1 MKLISLFSGIGGFEL
16 AAEWAGWQNVVSCEI
31 NPFGRQVLNHY
42 WPNAYHHDDIK
53 TLTFEKIDYE
63 LKQRFGANWNAD
75 DIVLTGGFPCQPYS
89 AAGKR
94 LGKEDERHLWPE
106 MLRIIREV
114 QPKWVVGENVL
125 GLVNWS
131 GGLVFEEVQA
141 DLESEGYE
149 IQPYVLPAAS
159 VNAPHKRDRVWFVA
173 FNTKSSRNTKVGE
186 VCQRE
191 DFKPIGICSK
201 NGATQNPNSNGRG
214 GNKWQEEPCE
224 WEQRNACSG
233 DNERLQADNGEIGV
247 IADTHNPRCKDRG
260 KQYRGE
266 QTSNGKGECCT
277 CGHCLWI
284 QQQNAADAQL
294 HGHASTKRRCCNGED
309 CQWCEEGQ
317 NCTKQPSGVCQSEK
331 LGGLSND
338 TYPTSQRLEGLR
350 GAERG
355 YSKLRSGHD
364 GNGGW
369 ETFPTQPP
377 IRSRDDGFS
386 PELVGITVSKHRNE
400 SIKAYGNAIV
410 PQVVYQIFKAIN
422 EYQTKTT

>member
-31 NPFGRQVLNHY
+31 NTFGRQALNHY

-106 MLRIIREV
+106 MLRVIREV

-173 FNTKSSRNTKVGE
+173 FRTTPHPGELRLELSPTPRTLGKGQEKICREGNKPSLQPEANGKVEPVADANILRNTSCGE
-186 VCQRE
+186 GKEIEGVRC
-191 DFKPIGICSK
+191 
-201 NGATQNPNSNGRG
+201 
-214 GNKWQEEPCE
+214 GN
-224 WEQRNACSG
+224 
-233 DNERLQADNGEIGV
+233 NGEQKTG
-247 IADTHNPRCKDRG
+247 
-260 KQYRGE
+260 GE
-266 QTSNGKGECCT
+266 QTERADGLFG
-277 CGHCLWI
+277 L
-284 QQQNAADAQL
+284 QPNAADAQSGRPGIL
-294 HGHASTKRRCCNGED
+294 RNESEEAGPRKGNQLLGGQCRVANGKVEHASDTKEQGL
-309 CQWCEEGQ
+309 QG
-317 NCTKQPSGVCQSEK
+317 SEK
-331 LGGLSND
+331 HRSVGSIRQNSHEQ
-338 TYPTSQRLEGLR
+338 PTRFIQP
-350 GAERG
+350 
-355 YSKLRSGHD
+355 
-364 GNGGW
+364 NW
-369 ETFPTQPP
+369 ENFPTQPP
-377 IRSRDDGFS
+377 LRWRNDGVS

>member
-31 NPFGRQVLNHY
+31 NPFGRQVLNYY

-63 LKQRFGANWNAD
+63 LKQRFGENWNAD
-75 DIVLTGGFPCQPYS
+75 DIILTGGFPCQPYS

-106 MLRIIREV
+106 MLRVIREV

-149 IQPYVLPAAS
+149 VQPYVLPAAS

-173 FNTKSSRNTKVGE
+173 YRTTPHTGE
-186 VCQRE
+186 LRLELSPTPRTLGEGQEEICRE
-191 DFKPIGICSK
+191 
-201 NGATQNPNSNGRG
+201 
-214 GNKWQEEPCE
+214 GNKP
-224 WEQRNACSG
+224 S
-233 DNERLQADNGEIGV
+233 LQPTANGKVEL
-247 IADTHNPRCKDRG
+247 IADTNILRNTSCGEG
-260 KQYRGE
+260 KEIEGVGSGNNGE
-266 QTSNGKGECCT
+266 QKTGSEQTERTNGLFG
-277 CGHCLWI
+277 L
-284 QQQNAADAQL
+284 QPNAADTQL
-294 HGHASTKRRCCNGED
+294 HGHTSPKGGCCNGED
-309 CQWCEEGQ
+309 CQWCKEGQ

-331 LGGLSND
+331 LGGLSNVAD
-338 TYPTSQRLEGLR
+338 TYSKRFQCKGKSAELEGNR
-350 GAERG
+350 F
-355 YSKLRSGHD
+355 SFNNSQ
-364 GNGGW
+364 GNIPNWGQ
-369 ETFPTQPP
+369 FPTQSP
-377 IRSRDDGFS
+377 IRSRNDGFS
-386 PELVGITVSKHRNE
+386 PQLVGITVSKHRNE

-422 EYQTKTT
+422 DYQTKTT

>member
-63 LKQRFGANWNAD
+63 LKQRFGENWNAD
-75 DIVLTGGFPCQPYS
+75 EIILTGGFPCQPYS

-106 MLRIIREV
+106 MRRLIREV

-149 IQPYVLPAAS
+149 VQPYVLPAAS

-173 FNTKSSRNTKVGE
+173 FRTTPHPGE
-186 VCQRE
+186 LRLELSPTPRTLGKGQEEICRE
-191 DFKPIGICSK
+191 
-201 NGATQNPNSNGRG
+201 
-214 GNKWQEEPCE
+214 GNKP
-224 WEQRNACSG
+224 S
-233 DNERLQADNGEIGV
+233 LQPEA
-247 IADTHNPRCKDRG
+247 
-260 KQYRGE
+260 
-266 QTSNGKGECCT
+266 NGKAEHVADAQSGRPGILRNESEEAGPRKGNQLLGGQ
-277 CGHCLWI
+277 CGVADEPRY
-284 QQQNAADAQL
+284 AADAKEQGL
-294 HGHASTKRRCCNGED
+294 QG
-309 CQWCEEGQ
+309 
-317 NCTKQPSGVCQSEK
+317 SEK
-331 LGGLSND
+331 HRSVGSIRQNSHEQ
-338 TYPTSQRLEGLR
+338 PTRFIQP
-350 GAERG
+350 
-355 YSKLRSGHD
+355 
-364 GNGGW
+364 NW
-369 ETFPTQPP
+369 ENFPTQPP
-377 IRSRDDGFS
+377 LRWRNDGFS

>member
-31 NPFGRQVLNHY
+31 NPFGRQVLNYY

-63 LKQRFGANWNAD
+63 LKQRFGENWNAD
-75 DIVLTGGFPCQPYS
+75 DIILTGGFPCQPYS

-106 MLRIIREV
+106 MLRVIREV

-149 IQPYVLPAAS
+149 VQPYVLPAAS

-173 FNTKSSRNTKVGE
+173 YANSSNDGRITRKDEIESREERLSKRNEVRKPLEPSKV
-186 VCQRE
+186 
-191 DFKPIGICSK
+191 F
-201 NGATQNPNSNGRG
+201 
-214 GNKWQEEPCE
+214 
-224 WEQRNACSG
+224 RNAPH
-233 DNERLQADNGEIGV
+233 
-247 IADTHNPRCKDRG
+247 T
-260 KQYRGE
+260 
-266 QTSNGKGECCT
+266 
-277 CGHCLWI
+277 
-284 QQQNAADAQL
+284 QL
-294 HGHASTKRRCCNGED
+294 HGHASTEGGCCNGED
-309 CQWCEEGQ
+309 CQWCDEGQ
-317 NCTKQPSGVCQSEK
+317 NCTKQPSGVCQSKK
-331 LGGLSND
+331 LGGLSNVAD
-338 TYPTSQRLEGLR
+338 TYSKRFQCKGKSSELEGNR
-350 GAERG
+350 F
-355 YSKLRSGHD
+355 SFNNSQ
-364 GNGGW
+364 GNIPNWGQ
-369 ETFPTQPP
+369 FPTQSP
-377 IRSRDDGFS
+377 IRSRNDGFS
-386 PELVGITVSKHRNE
+386 PQLVGITVSKHRNE

-422 EYQTKTT
+422 EHQTKTT

>member
-63 LKQRFGANWNAD
+63 LKQRFGENWNAD
-75 DIVLTGGFPCQPYS
+75 DIILTGGFPCQPYS

-106 MLRIIREV
+106 MLRVIREV

-173 FNTKSSRNTKVGE
+173 YRTTA
-186 VCQRE
+186 
-191 DFKPIGICSK
+191 P
-201 NGATQNPNSNGRG
+201 TQNPNSNGRG
-214 GNKWQEEPCE
+214 GNEWQEKPCE

-233 DNERLQADNGEIGV
+233 DNERVQADNGEIRV
-247 IADTHNPRCKDRG
+247 IADT
-260 KQYRGE
+260 
-266 QTSNGKGECCT
+266 
-277 CGHCLWI
+277 
-284 QQQNAADAQL
+284 QL
-294 HGHASTKRRCCNGED
+294 HGHASTKGGCSNGED

-331 LGGLSND
+331 LGGLSNATD
-338 TYPTSQRLEGLR
+338 TNNCVGKTLGQGKLLEEQKGKGEAR
-350 GAERG
+350 GFA
-355 YSKLRSGHD
+355 
-364 GNGGW
+364 NGCPRDSW
-369 ETFPTQPP
+369 LQFPTQPP

>member
-16 AAEWAGWQNVVSCEI
+16 AAEWAGWQNVVSCET

-149 IQPYVLPAAS
+149 VQPYVLSAAS
-159 VNAPHKRDRVWFVA
+159 VNAVHKRDRVWFVA

-201 NGATQNPNSNGRG
+201 NGTTPHPGELRLELSQTPRTLGKGQEEICRE
-214 GNKWQEEPCE
+214 GNKPSLQPEANGKVEPF
-224 WEQRNACSG
+224 
-233 DNERLQADNGEIGV
+233 
-247 IADTHNPRCKDRG
+247 ADTNNPRCKDRG
-260 KQYRGE
+260 KQHRGK
-266 QTSNGKGECCT
+266 QTPNGEGECCT

-284 QQQNAADAQL
+284 DQPNATD
-294 HGHASTKRRCCNGED
+294 TDKRAGETLGQGKLLEEQKGKGEARGFANGCPRD
-309 CQWCEEGQ
+309 SWLQ
-317 NCTKQPSGVCQSEK
+317 
-331 LGGLSND
+331 
-338 TYPTSQRLEGLR
+338 
-350 GAERG
+350 
-355 YSKLRSGHD
+355 
-364 GNGGW
+364 
-369 ETFPTQPP
+369 FPTQPP
-377 IRSRDDGFS
+377 IRSRNDGFS

>member
-53 TLTFEKIDYE
+53 TLTFKKIDYE
-63 LKQRFGANWNAD
+63 LKQRFGENWNAD
-75 DIVLTGGFPCQPYS
+75 DIILTGGFPCQPYS

-106 MLRIIREV
+106 MLRVIREV

-173 FNTKSSRNTKVGE
+173 YRTTA
-186 VCQRE
+186 
-191 DFKPIGICSK
+191 P
-201 NGATQNPNSNGRG
+201 TQNPNSNGRR
-214 GNKWQEEPCE
+214 GNEWQEKPCE
-224 WEQRNACSG
+224 REQRNACSG
-233 DNERLQADNGEIGV
+233 DNERLQADNGEVG
-247 IADTHNPRCKDRG
+247 ATPHPGELRLELSPTPRTL
-260 KQYRGE
+260 GE
-266 QTSNGKGECCT
+266 GQEEICREGNKPSLQPKANGKVEHASDT
-277 CGHCLWI
+277 
-284 QQQNAADAQL
+284 QL
-294 HGHASTKRRCCNGED
+294 HGHASPEGGCCNGED

-355 YSKLRSGHD
+355 YSKLRSGND
-364 GNGGW
+364 GNRGW
-369 ETFPTQPP
+369 ENFPTQPP
-377 IRSRDDGFS
+377 IRSRDDGLS

-422 EYQTKTT
+422 EYQPKIQKP